1 MHPPGTR
8 LKVPAS
14 PADGNCMRTRRAF
27 VLLALLATLVGANTA
42 SAASWARAEIRVA
55 VESGLMGPSV
65 AAFRPNQ
72 VLTRRDLAQIVAGIT
87 QKEQVVVDPEK
98 TVTVAEL
105 DRALVRSL
113 GLAPAAQKVRAE
125 LRASG
130 LRPPGRAGT
139 EVLARLLGLR
149 YNHPQKDDDLELLP
163 NDPVT
168 RAETAYSV
176 AQLVGF
182 DDWKLQWAND
192 KASSLDLPALTAW
205 QTRVLRRA
213 VRFVGYPYV
222 WGGMS
227 EFAESPF
234 GVDARGGF
242 DCSGFVWRVYKL
254 ERWTGAPMLGSTLR
268 GRTTYAMSGEVRRAD
283 RIRRKGLKPA
293 DVVFFGDKGP
303 RSRPAQIGHMGVY
316 LGGGWVVHSSS
327 QGVTLVPLENW
338 WADSFAW
345 GRRPLAEAGL
355 S

>member
-1 MHPPGTR
+1 
-8 LKVPAS
+8 
-14 PADGNCMRTRRAF
+14 MRTRRAF
-27 VLLALLATLVGANTA
+27 VLVVLLATSVGAETT

-55 VESGLMGPSV
+55 VESGLMGPNVSS
-65 AAFRPNQ
+65 FRPNKA
-72 VLTRRDLAQIVAGIT
+72 LNRRDLARIVAGIT
-87 QKEQVVVDPEK
+87 RREQVVVDPEK
-98 TVTVAEL
+98 RVTVAQL
-105 DRALVRSL
+105 DRALVRAL
-113 GLAPAAQKVRAE
+113 GLGPAAQKVRAE

-149 YNHPQKDDDLELLP
+149 NNHPQEDDDLERLP

-168 RAETAYSV
+168 RAQTAYSV
-176 AQLVGF
+176 AKLVGF

-227 EFAESPF
+227 ELAQSPF
-234 GVDARGGF
+234 GVKARGGF

-254 ERWTGAPMLGSTLR
+254 ERWTGAPKLGSTLR
-268 GRTTYAMSGEVRRAD
+268 GRTTYGMSGEMPRAQ
-283 RIRRKGLKPA
+283 RIPLKSLQPA
-293 DVVFFGDKGP
+293 DIVFFGDVGP
-303 RSRPAQIGHMGVY
+303 RSRPTQIGHMGISM
-316 LGGGWVVHSSS
+316 GGGWMVHSSRD
-327 QGVTLVPLENW
+327 GVTLVPLESW

>member
-1 MHPPGTR
+1 MGQF
-8 LKVPAS
+8 
-14 PADGNCMRTRRAF
+14 MRTRRAF
-27 VLLALLATLVGANTA
+27 ILVALLATLAGAETA

-55 VESGLMGPSV
+55 VESGLMDSSV
-65 AAFRPNQ
+65 AGFRPNRA
-72 VLTRRDLAQIVAGIT
+72 LTRRDLAQIVAGIT

-98 TVTVAEL
+98 RVTVAEL
-105 DRALVRSL
+105 DRALVRAL
-113 GLAPAAQKVRAE
+113 GLAPAARKVRAE
-125 LRASG
+125 LGASG

-149 YNHPQKDDDLELLP
+149 YNHPQQDDDLEPLP

-176 AQLVGF
+176 AQLVRF
-182 DDWKLQWAND
+182 DDWKLQWASD
-192 KASSLDLPALTAW
+192 KAWSLDLPALTGW
-205 QTRVLRRA
+205 QARVLRRA

-227 EFAESPF
+227 ELAESPF

-242 DCSGFVWRVYKL
+242 DCSGFIWRVYKL
-254 ERWTGAPMLGSTLR
+254 ERWTGAPRLGSTIR
-268 GRTTYAMSGEVRRAD
+268 GRTTYAMSGEMPRAQ
-283 RIRRKGLKPA
+283 RIPRAGLLPA
-293 DVVFFGDKGP
+293 DIVFFGDRGP
-303 RSRPAQIGHMGVY
+303 RSRPTQIGHMGMY

>member
-1 MHPPGTR
+1 
-8 LKVPAS
+8 
-14 PADGNCMRTRRAF
+14 MRTRRAF
-27 VLLALLATLVGANTA
+27 VLVVLLATSVGAETT

-55 VESGLMGPSV
+55 VESGLMGPNVYS
-65 AAFRPNQ
+65 FRPNKA
-72 VLTRRDLAQIVAGIT
+72 LNRRDLARIVAGIT
-87 QKEQVVVDPEK
+87 RREQVVVDPEK
-98 TVTVAEL
+98 RVTVAQL
-105 DRALVRSL
+105 DRALVRAL
-113 GLAPAAQKVRAE
+113 GLGPAAQKVRAE

-149 YNHPQKDDDLELLP
+149 YNHPQEDDDLERLP

-168 RAETAYSV
+168 RAQTAYSV
-176 AQLVGF
+176 AKLVGF

-227 EFAESPF
+227 ELAQSPF
-234 GVDARGGF
+234 GVKARGGF

-254 ERWTGAPMLGSTLR
+254 ERWTGAPKLGSTLR
-268 GRTTYAMSGEVRRAD
+268 GRTTYGMSGEMPRAQ
-283 RIRRKGLKPA
+283 RIPLKSLLPA
-293 DVVFFGDKGP
+293 DIVFFGDVGP
-303 RSRPAQIGHMGVY
+303 RSRPTQIGHMGISM
-316 LGGGWVVHSSS
+316 GGGWMVHSSRD
-327 QGVTLVPLENW
+327 GVTLVPLESW

>member
-1 MHPPGTR
+1 MR
-8 LKVPAS
+8 LKVPAY
-14 PADGNCMRTRRAF
+14 PADGKFMRTRRAF
-27 VLLALLATLVGANTA
+27 VLVALLAALAGAETV
-42 SAASWARAEIRVA
+42 SAASWARAEIQVA

-65 AAFRPNQ
+65 GAFRPNKA
-72 VLTRRDLAQIVAGIT
+72 LTRRDLAQIVAGIT
-87 QKEQVVVDPEK
+87 QKKQVVVDPNK
-98 TVTVAEL
+98 RVTVAAL
-105 DRALVRSL
+105 DRALVRAL
-113 GLAPAAQKVRAE
+113 GLAPAAQRVRAE

-149 YNHPQKDDDLELLP
+149 YNHPQEDDDLELLP

-176 AQLVGF
+176 AQLVGL
-182 DDWKLQWAND
+182 DAWKLQWVSD

-205 QTRVLRRA
+205 QTRILRRA

-254 ERWTGAPMLGSTLR
+254 ERWTGAPKLGSTLR
-268 GRTTYAMSGEVRRAD
+268 GRTTYAMSAEMPKAQ
-283 RIRRKGLKPA
+283 RIPLRSLLPA
-293 DVVFFGDKGP
+293 DIVFFGDRGP
-303 RSRPAQIGHMGVY
+303 RSRPMQIGHMGIY

-345 GRRPLAEAGL
+345 GRRALAEAGL